1 MYELYRKVKNKIQEL
16 DDRCYQYE
24 RKGNRNDYAYYYNLY
39 LEFTELKQWFYN
51 EEISDEH
58 LVEKYHQLVSEM

>member
-1 MYELYRKVKNKIQEL
+1 MFSKKKSNNMYELYRKVKNIIQKL

-39 LEFTELKQWFYN
+39 LEFTELKQ
-51 EEISDEH
+51 
-58 LVEKYHQLVSEM
+58 

>member
-1 MYELYRKVKNKIQEL
+1 MYELYREVKNIIQKL

-39 LEFTELKQWFYN
+39 LEFTELKQ
-51 EEISDEH
+51 
-58 LVEKYHQLVSEM
+58 

>member
-1 MYELYRKVKNKIQEL
+1 MYELYRNVKSQIQKL
-16 DDRCYQYE
+16 DDMCSTFE
-24 RKGNRNDYAYYYNLY
+24 RKWKWNDYGYYYNLY